1 MHAAHGAGDRDACV
15 RLAKHRPGAVYKTT
29 SSALEC
35 ALKIGM
41 TNVNNYDREVPAR
54 NVMLLVRHIP
64 VLTASDESKQAEV
77 ARVL

>member
-1 MHAAHGAGDRDACV
+1 M
-15 RLAKHRPGAVYKTT
+15 
-29 SSALEC
+29 EC

-64 VLTASDESKQAEV
+64 VLALRGDVSKQAEV
-77 ARVL
+77 ARENPQRVP